1 VPVVCQISECAPL
14 HPASQLIEPERR
26 TAILSAILL
35 RRGLNAAR
43 PRPVNSGRE
52 TDFITMGGGNMN
64 WKNRLGVR
72 LVVGILLLLLCSIP
86 AAFGQSRRFMG
97 HKEYLP
103 YTRNL
108 PRIDKV
114 ELLKLKLIEDRW
126 NGDILA
132 TKVLTGADARKVAS
146 LWRRQT
152 YTSALAACHNPAYA
166 IKFYSQGKL
175 LVYASV
181 CWSCNNIFLI
191 TPQLTE
197 TQSFRGGDR
206 RGEQLSEIFDSAFTE
221 VR

>member
-1 VPVVCQISECAPL
+1 
-14 HPASQLIEPERR
+14 
-26 TAILSAILL
+26 
-35 RRGLNAAR
+35 
-43 PRPVNSGRE
+43 
-52 TDFITMGGGNMN
+52 MN
-64 WKNRLGVR
+64 WKNRYGVR
-72 LVVGILLLLLCSIP
+72 LVLGTLLLLVCTVP
-86 AAFGQSRRFMG
+86 AAYGQARRFMG

-126 NGDILA
+126 DGNILA
-132 TKVLTGADARKVAS
+132 TKVLKGAAARKVAS

-166 IKFYSQGKL
+166 IRFYAQGKL

-191 TPQLTE
+191 TPKLTR
-197 TQSFRGGDR
+197 TQSFLGGDR
-206 RGEQLSEIFDSAFTE
+206 RGEQLSEIFDSAFIE
-221 VR
+221 AR